1 MSKPSFHFEEC
12 EVPSFFSD
20 KEIRRWLEQV
30 VSSYSFTIGS
40 LAFIFCHDDYL
51 LNMNRQYLNHDYFTD
66 VITFDYTVGKKI
78 SGDIFISTDT
88 VQSNA
93 VEFRTTYEEELHRVI
108 VHGVLHL
115 MGFKDK
121 SEDEALLMRQHEDKA
136 LELLKTL

>member
-1 MSKPSFHFEEC
+1 
-12 EVPSFFSD
+12 
-20 KEIRRWLEQV
+20 
-30 VSSYSFTIGS
+30 
-40 LAFIFCHDDYL
+40 
-51 LNMNRQYLNHDYFTD
+51 
-66 VITFDYTVGKKI
+66 
-78 SGDIFISTDT
+78 
-88 VQSNA
+88 

>member
-1 MSKPSFHFEEC
+1 MSKPSFHFEGC
-12 EVPSFFSD
+12 EAPSFFSD

-121 SEDEALLMRQHEDKA
+121 SEDEALLMRQHEEKA